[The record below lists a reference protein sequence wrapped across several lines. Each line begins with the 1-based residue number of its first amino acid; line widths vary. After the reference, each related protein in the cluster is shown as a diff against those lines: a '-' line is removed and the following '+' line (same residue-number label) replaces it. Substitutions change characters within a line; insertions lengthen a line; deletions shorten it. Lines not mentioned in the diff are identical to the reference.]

1 MADAASTSEPIH
13 IMGAGL
19 SGLAAAIVLA
29 KAGKEVHV
37 HDVRADSGARFDG
50 DFQALENWSMDAD
63 FFDQLAQWG
72 LDVSSFKATT
82 FDTVDL
88 IHPDDVITQ
97 AYTDG
102 VAYRIVERGTSDHT
116 IDQGFKRQ
124 ALEAGAQIHYKS
136 RVKEEDC
143 TIIACG
149 PKGTSAVAYGEIF
162 EPTIPITSL
171 SNSTTGLAPGSY
183 SYLIIID
190 GVGLI
195 CTCLW
200 RKQRKSERFLNETI
214 AWYEA
219 HYPNLNR
226 HPIKRV
232 GGKGDFTINRNY
244 KQDGRYYVGESG
256 GLQDFMWGFG
266 MRMAV
271 WSGVLAARDI
281 LGQGDYE
288 EDVRKQLMPYVQTSV
303 ANRWLMNRV
312 GDRMF
317 KRMCKAW
324 MKDQKSEATDWFGLE
339 NYSAQPCSNACCI
352 ASSAPSCSST
362 TPKPMAGAY
371 EGCRFVER
379 SNGMSGNRLRLLKP
393 LVNSGTPYAVE
404 VAMFPLLTTRK
415 ATAQGKKTQRF
426 LLNANPCGLGHERP
440 LWIET

>member
-1 MADAASTSEPIH
+1 MADSPNITEPIH

-19 SGLAAAIVLA
+19 SGLAAATILA

-63 FFDQLAQWG
+63 FFDQLKGWG
-72 LDVSSFKATT
+72 
-82 FDTVDL
+82 FDTSQFQATEFTVVDL

-97 AYTDG
+97 PKSDRI
-102 VAYRIVERGTSDHT
+102 AYRIVERGTSDHT
-116 IDQGFKRQ
+116 IDQGMKRQ
-124 ALEAGAQIHYKS
+124 AMAAGATIHYKS

-162 EPTIPITSL
+162 KTSHPNHIAFQL
-171 SNSTTGLAPGSY
+171 NDKLAPGAY
-183 SYLIIID
+183 SYLIIVD

-200 RKQRKSERFLNETI
+200 RKQSKSERFLNETI
-214 AWYEA
+214 AWYEK

-226 HPIKRV
+226 TPIKRV
-232 GGKGDFTINRNY
+232 GGKGDFTINQRY

-271 WSGVLAARDI
+271 WSGVLAAKDI
-281 LGQGDYE
+281 LGECDYE
-288 EDVRKQLMPYVQTSV
+288 VEVRKQLLPYVRTSV

-312 GDRMF
+312 GDGMF
-317 KRMCKAW
+317 KRMCRKW
-324 MKDQKSEATDWFGLE
+324 MKDQKKRGDGLVWIGKLFRPRW
-339 NYSAQPCSNACCI
+339 YK
-352 ASSAPSCSST
+352 T
-362 TPKPMAGAY
+362 LLYHMVTPFM
-371 EGCRFVER
+371 
-379 SNGMSGNRLRLLKP
+379 LKKDP
-393 LVNSGTPYAVE
+393 K
-404 VAMFPLLTTRK
+404 AMGRGVRRMPFRK
-415 ATAQGKKTQRF
+415 AKARDVWEQSPEAVSIGEQWNEIRRGGGKVSF
-426 LLNANPCGLGHERP
+426 ANDSDESS
-440 LWIET
+440 ISSE